1 MIVEEGALPVKTPT
15 TTIEASDAPTARWT
29 PLAAVVALLPL
40 TALTE
45 LLLVRTFYR
54 VGVYLPKEGP
64 FRAAYR
70 ALTATGSFAFNLS
83 SVLAIAALLL
93 LAAKAWRAWRSVA
106 VCLGAFVVAAL
117 AAALAGSPELGP
129 TVRLLFVLCLA
140 AVGWP
145 LVRSGEGGLRRPAV
159 VGIGGALLL
168 SSYAGLAGDAT
179 RLVPSAGGLGGGTA
193 AQLAAEALAVAAAFA
208 VFLAWA
214 SDERPRIGPLVL
226 GAIPAVALLMAWK
239 ANGAITGILVLW
251 TAGLRLY
258 LPMWLYA
265 LALWAFSAAAIGW
278 LPRRP
283 WRSAG
288 LALLLVGGLLLE
300 STYTQTL
307 ALLAVVLLTD
317 GFAVGGLPWPGRRAP
332 AA

>member
-1 MIVEEGALPVKTPT
+1 MIVEERALPVDTHPT
-15 TTIEASDAPTARWT
+15 TIAAPEAPTARWT
-29 PLAAVVALLPL
+29 PLAVVLALLPL
-40 TALTE
+40 AALVE

-64 FRAAYR
+64 FRLAYR

-83 SVLAIAALLL
+83 SVLAVAALLL
-93 LAAKAWRAWRSVA
+93 LTAKAWRAWRSVA
-106 VCLGAFVVAAL
+106 VCLGTFVATTLVAAS
-117 AAALAGSPELGP
+117 AGAPGLGP

-145 LVRSGEGGLRRPAV
+145 YVRSGPGGLRRAAV

-168 SSYAGLAGDAT
+168 SSYAGLAGDAA
-179 RLVPSAGGLGGGTA
+179 RLVPSAGGPGGGTA
-193 AQLAAEALAVAAAFA
+193 AQLAAEALAVAAAFVA
-208 VFLAWA
+208 FLAWA
-214 SDERPRIGPLVL
+214 SEERPRMGPIVL
-226 GAIPAVALLMAWK
+226 GAIPAAALLVAWK

-258 LPMWLYA
+258 LPMWLYG
-265 LALWAFSAAAIGW
+265 LALWAFSAAAVGW

-317 GFAVGGLPWPGRRAP
+317 GFTVGGLPWPGRRAP
-332 AA
+332 AT